1 MGHTGWL
8 GRHPS
13 PYSMR
18 YTGPL
23 EDPASPWIMGTRG
36 PLGVPRFFMGK
47 EQGGILEGL
56 ARPYDRCRSHGVAR
70 PICSPTHQHCVL
82 LAGPAIS
89 SQKRTAVK
97 PGRAAPSMPYGF
109 LSPCLYHAV
118 WHDMT
123 EGAVPAAP
131 YTLSPLKLVGKL
143 QVKFGVYW
151 NRTVPECSSRNLQH
165 VSIGHLFSPVSVSV
179 RVERAN

>member
-23 EDPASPWIMGTRG
+23 EDPASPWIKGTRG

-123 EGAVPAAP
+123 EGAEEEEKSAEGQKVRGCADAF
-131 YTLSPLKLVGKL
+131 S
-143 QVKFGVYW
+143 
-151 NRTVPECSSRNLQH
+151 RSSRLIDQHYAWLGQPLLSSCSLQ
-165 VSIGHLFSPVSVSV
+165 
-179 RVERAN
+179 

>member
-123 EGAVPAAP
+123 EGAGHSPILGSAERRNDYIVPHRRFQVQ
-131 YTLSPLKLVGKL
+131 VGAMK
-143 QVKFGVYW
+143 GVHIH
-151 NRTVPECSSRNLQH
+151 C
-165 VSIGHLFSPVSVSV
+165 F
-179 RVERAN
+179 